1 MEPFAK
7 NAFVEIFPGFFS
19 FNKIDPFLLVIKIKY
34 TLYLAKPKF
43 DSWQVI
49 KDSTLMSS
57 H

>member
-1 MEPFAK
+1 
-7 NAFVEIFPGFFS
+7 
-19 FNKIDPFLLVIKIKY
+19 LVIKTKY

-49 KDSTLMSS
+49 KDSTLMSN